1 MIKTVIDYDAANL
14 KKKLIWG
21 YCNRYVLYINVKA
34 VLLNMCQVN

>member
-1 MIKTVIDYDAANL
+1 MTLQIY
-14 KKKLIWG
+14 KKILIWG